1 MANSTQEIE
10 SLAAT
15 IGENIYLDVAKWHLY
30 LNDAHL
36 HTLVAQKVYPLI
48 ENDTVSEDAVLNIL
62 RDIRVPLGGGRVEV
76 SLIDLLPT
84 QCQTNLID
92 LLEDF
97 QKNR

>member
-15 IGENIYLDVAKWHLY
+15 IGENIYIDVAKWHLY

-36 HTLVAQKVYPLI
+36 HTIVAQKAYPLI
-48 ENDTVSEDAVLNIL
+48 EDDAVSEDAVLNLL

-76 SLIDLLPT
+76 PLIDLLPT
-84 QCQTNLID
+84 KCQTNLID

-97 QKNR
+97 QNNR